1 MCIRDRYL
9 TGHPFDDYADH
20 CAHFT
25 NGPIRM
31 LVEALP
37 EKGQFSARKE
47 ITVAGLVRDVRRRGG
62 RVSIVLDD
70 KTERL
75 EVTLFD
81 EVFNQ
86 FRHLIVKDA
95 MLVVEGQLRFDE
107 FLNAW
112 RVTAKSVGSV
122 DDAIEE
128 HARRIT
134 IQWSAD
140 DNQRDFVGSLKE
152 ALRPFTHGRCEVCVE
167 YAGPTARASLT
178 LGDNWS
184 VKPTLE
190 LRERLGLLLGTERYS
205 IHYPKHFV

>member
-1 MCIRDRYL
+1 M
-9 TGHPFDDYADH
+9 
-20 CAHFT
+20 
-25 NGPIRM
+25 
-31 LVEALP
+31 
-37 EKGQFSARKE
+37 
-47 ITVAGLVRDVRRRGG
+47 
-62 RVSIVLDD
+62 
-70 KTERL
+70 

-86 FRHLIVKDA
+86 FRHLIIKDA

-178 LGDNWS
+178 LGDSWS

-190 LRERLGLLLGTERYS
+190 LRERLGALLGTERYS